1 MTYTEFLKG
10 TNTQEGNKSWREYKF
25 IEDLYMQS
33 ETMTKEDAYRVW
45 EKVFG
50 GKKSVYKERTLDGAK
65 TLIGILH
72 NIQSKNNEFKNIAMS
87 YDDVTNEY
95 TITEG

>member
-1 MTYTEFLKG
+1 MLYTEFLQG
-10 TNTQEGNKSWREYKF
+10 THAKESNKSWQEYKF

-33 ETMTKEDAYRVW
+33 ETMTKQDAYAIW
-45 EKVFG
+45 ERVFG
-50 GKKSVYKERTLDGAK
+50 NKTVYKEKTLEGAK

-72 NIQSKNNEFKNIAMS
+72 KVQSENNKFVNIAMS
-87 YDDVTNEY
+87 YDDVAKEY